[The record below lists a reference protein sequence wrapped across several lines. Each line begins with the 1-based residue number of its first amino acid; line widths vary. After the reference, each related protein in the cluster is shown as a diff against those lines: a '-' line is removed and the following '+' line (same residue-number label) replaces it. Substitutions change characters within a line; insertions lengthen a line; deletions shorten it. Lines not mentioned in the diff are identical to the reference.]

1 MPEGPAR
8 DRIGLTGGTARHDPG
23 AGSEYGFRVA
33 VLSTGSEYPYGCPPA
48 PCVGRLGRMTTHR
61 APKPVA
67 GPTQTVERAVTIGL
81 ILAVLAGLGW
91 IAGMIYTITE
101 WPL

>member
-1 MPEGPAR
+1 
-8 DRIGLTGGTARHDPG
+8 
-23 AGSEYGFRVA
+23 
-33 VLSTGSEYPYGCPPA
+33 
-48 PCVGRLGRMTTHR
+48 MTTHR

-67 GPTQTVERAVTIGL
+67 GPTQSVERAVTTGL

-91 IAGMIYTITE
+91 IAGMIYTIAE